1 MEKWLIAGLG
11 NPGLKYAH
19 TRHNV
24 GFDAVD
30 ALAKLL
36 KTRISRMSCGAKI
49 TRVALEELEFV
60 IAKPLSFM
68 NLSGGPVNCLAN
80 ANQIP
85 SDHWIIIHDD
95 IDLPSG
101 ALRIRKSGS
110 NGGHKGIASIMQ
122 ETGKSDFYRI
132 KIGVGRPETKDEVVD
147 FVLSRTKDEGLG
159 ESIKKA
165 AQACL
170 FLIEEG
176 YQAAGNKFNFV
187 PKDQDELE

>member
-1 MEKWLIAGLG
+1 MEKWLIVGLG

-30 ALAKLL
+30 TLAKSL
-36 KTRISRMSCGAKI
+36 KARISRMSCGAKI
-49 TRVALEELEFV
+49 ARLEFDEMKFV

-68 NLSGGPVNCLAN
+68 NLSGGPVGCLAN
-80 ANQIP
+80 ANEVP

-110 NGGHKGIASIMQ
+110 NGGHKGIASIIK

-159 ESIKKA
+159 EAIKKA

-170 FLIEEG
+170 FLIKEG

>member
-1 MEKWLIAGLG
+1 MEKWLIVGLG

-30 ALAKLL
+30 TLAKSL

-49 TRVALEELEFV
+49 ARLEFDEMKFV

-68 NLSGGPVNCLAN
+68 NLSGGPVGCLAN
-80 ANQIP
+80 ANEVP

-110 NGGHKGIASIMQ
+110 NGGHKGIASIIK

-147 FVLSRTKDEGLG
+147 FVLSRAKDDGLR
-159 ESIKKA
+159 EAVKKA

-170 FLIEEG
+170 FLIKEG

>member
-1 MEKWLIAGLG
+1 
-11 NPGLKYAH
+11 
-19 TRHNV
+19 
-24 GFDAVD
+24 VD

-147 FVLSRTKDEGLG
+147 LG

>member
-132 KIGVGRPETKDEVVD
+132 KIGVGRPETKNEVVD

>member
-1 MEKWLIAGLG
+1 D
-11 NPGLKYAH
+11 
-19 TRHNV
+19 T
-24 GFDAVD
+24 
-30 ALAKLL
+30 LAKSL

-68 NLSGGPVNCLAN
+68 NLSGRPVSCLAN
-80 ANQIP
+80 ANEVP

-110 NGGHKGIASIMQ
+110 NGGHKGIASIIK

-147 FVLSRTKDEGLG
+147 FVLSRAKDDGLR
-159 ESIKKA
+159 EAVKKA

-170 FLIEEG
+170 FLIKEG

>member
-1 MEKWLIAGLG
+1 MEKWLIVGLG

-30 ALAKLL
+30 ALAKSL
-36 KTRISRMSCGAKI
+36 KVRISRMSCGAKI
-49 TRVALEELEFV
+49 ARLEFDEMKFV

-68 NLSGGPVNCLAN
+68 NLSGGPVGCLAN
-80 ANQIP
+80 ANEVP
-85 SDHWIIIHDD
+85 SDHWIIVHDD

-110 NGGHKGIASIMQ
+110 NGGHKGIASIIK

-159 ESIKKA
+159 EAIKKA

-170 FLIEEG
+170 FLIKEG

>member
-1 MEKWLIAGLG
+1 MEKWLIVGLG

-30 ALAKLL
+30 TLAKSL
-36 KTRISRMSCGAKI
+36 KARISRMSCGAKI
-49 TRVALEELEFV
+49 ARLEFDEMKFV

-68 NLSGGPVNCLAN
+68 NLSGGPVGCLAN
-80 ANQIP
+80 ANEVP

-110 NGGHKGIASIMQ
+110 NGGHKGIASIIQ

-159 ESIKKA
+159 EAIKKA

>member
-1 MEKWLIAGLG
+1 MEKWLIVGLG

-30 ALAKLL
+30 TLAKSL
-36 KTRISRMSCGAKI
+36 KARISRMSCGAKI
-49 TRVALEELEFV
+49 ARLEFDEMKFV

-68 NLSGGPVNCLAN
+68 NLSGGPVGCLAN
-80 ANQIP
+80 ANEVP

-110 NGGHKGIASIMQ
+110 NGGHKGIASIIK

-147 FVLSRTKDEGLG
+147 FVLSRAKDDGLR
-159 ESIKKA
+159 EAVKKA

-170 FLIEEG
+170 FLIKEG

>member
-1 MEKWLIAGLG
+1 MEKWLIVGLG

-30 ALAKLL
+30 TLAKSL
-36 KTRISRMSCGAKI
+36 KARISRTSCGAKI
-49 TRVALEELEFV
+49 ARLEFDEMKFV

-68 NLSGGPVNCLAN
+68 NLSGGPVGCLAN
-80 ANQIP
+80 ANEVP

-110 NGGHKGIASIMQ
+110 NGGHKGIASIIQ

-159 ESIKKA
+159 EAIKKA

-170 FLIEEG
+170 FLIKEG

>member
-132 KIGVGRPETKDEVVD
+132 KIGVGRPETKNEVVD
-147 FVLSRTKDEGLG
+147 FVLSRTKDEGL
-159 ESIKKA
+159 EEAIKKA

>member
-1 MEKWLIAGLG
+1 MEKWLIVGLG

-30 ALAKLL
+30 TLAKSL
-36 KTRISRMSCGAKI
+36 KARISRMSCGAKI
-49 TRVALEELEFV
+49 ARLEFDEMKFV

-68 NLSGGPVNCLAN
+68 NLSGGPVGCLAN
-80 ANQIP
+80 ANEVP

-110 NGGHKGIASIMQ
+110 NGGHKGIASIIQ

-159 ESIKKA
+159 EAIKKA

-176 YQAAGNKFNFV
+176 YKAAGNKFNFV

>member
-1 MEKWLIAGLG
+1 MEKWLIVGLG

-30 ALAKLL
+30 TLAKSL
-36 KTRISRMSCGAKI
+36 KARISRMSCGAKI
-49 TRVALEELEFV
+49 ARLEFDEMKFV

-68 NLSGGPVNCLAN
+68 NLSGGPVGCLAN
-80 ANQIP
+80 ANEVP

-110 NGGHKGIASIMQ
+110 NGGHKGIASIIK

-147 FVLSRTKDEGLG
+147 FVLSRAKDDGLR
-159 ESIKKA
+159 EAVKKA

>member
-1 MEKWLIAGLG
+1 MLTLGIDHCCIA
-11 NPGLKYAH
+11 
-19 TRHNV
+19 
-24 GFDAVD
+24 
-30 ALAKLL
+30 
-36 KTRISRMSCGAKI
+36 
-49 TRVALEELEFV
+49 
-60 IAKPLSFM
+60 FM

-132 KIGVGRPETKDEVVD
+132 KRGVGRPETKNEVVD
-147 FVLSRTKDEGLG
+147 FVLSRTKDEGL
-159 ESIKKA
+159 EEAIKKA

-170 FLIEEG
+170 VLIEEG
-176 YQAAGNKFNFV
+176 YQAAGNKFNVV